1 MFVISG
7 VITSVI
13 FRLPNRWLKRE
24 DACLKYL
31 AASLLS
37 VMTSAAASDLPLPEP
52 TFRDCDVCPE
62 LVVIPGG
69 SIKIGAPYSEGGDDE
84 GPIHNIVISRPFAV
98 GKYEVTRFEFAMFVV
113 ATGYS
118 VDFSCRYLA
127 EIGWEQGVSWRQPG
141 FPQTNRDPVVCV
153 SWKDAKA
160 YTEWLSQKTGEGYR
174 LPSEAEW
181 EYAARAGSNARFFFG
196 NSVEMLCKY
205 GNGVDAS
212 SDFKWQNKK
221 CRDGYGARTA
231 PVGSFLPNDFGLYDT
246 IGNVWEWLQDCWND
260 NYFGAPADGTSWDT
274 GDCSNRGT
282 RGGSWL
288 NDPRFLRSAHRNRL
302 FHLYRKYNTGFRV
315 VREITDK

>member
-1 MFVISG
+1 M
-7 VITSVI
+7 TSVPAGELV
-13 FRLPNRWLKRE
+13 LPG
-24 DACLKYL
+24 
-31 AASLLS
+31 S
-37 VMTSAAASDLPLPEP
+37 

-62 LVVIPGG
+62 LVVIPAGT
-69 SIKIGAPYSEGGDDE
+69 IQVGAPYSEGGDDE
-84 GPIHNIVISRPFAV
+84 GPIHNVALSRPLAV
-98 GKYEVTRFEFAMFVV
+98 GRYEVTRFEFAMFVV
-113 ATGYS
+113 AAEHS

-153 SWKDAKA
+153 NWHDAKA
-160 YTEWLSQKTGEGYR
+160 YTEWLSEKTGEVYR

-181 EYAARAGSNARFFFG
+181 EYAARGGSNARYFFG
-196 NSVEMLCKY
+196 NSVDMLCKY

-212 SDFKWQNKK
+212 SDFKWRNKK

-246 IGNVWEWLQDCWND
+246 IGNVWEWVEDCWND
-260 NYFGAPADGTSWDT
+260 NYVGAPSDGASWDT

-302 FHLYRKYNTGFRV
+302 FRLYRKYNTGFRV
-315 VREITDK
+315 VREITGTRTKATKSGAIARN